1 MDRCAGILLHPT
13 SLPGGVC
20 NGELGEDAFRF
31 VDWIAAAGYT
41 VWQVLPLGPTH
52 ADGSPY
58 QSLSVHAGNP
68 LLVSLAPLIEKGW
81 LTAEGI
87 ESCELDELRETDRR
101 RRQLTLAFARFQAEA
116 EPESINAWSAF
127 CANQADWLDDY
138 ALFVALKAAHQQSG
152 WADWPV
158 ALRDREPL
166 ALAAARRKLS
176 GEIDVVRFEQ
186 YLFFSQWLT
195 LKAYANGKGV
205 RLIGDLPIFVAH
217 DSADVWA
224 ARDLFLLDANGQ
236 PQVVAGVPPDYFSE
250 TGQRWGNPL
259 YNWSRMA
266 DSGYAWWIARM
277 RNQLW
282 MYDSVRIDHFRGFE
296 AYWEIPAHEPTA
308 VSGRWIKGPGAP
320 LFEAMQAAFGN
331 ELPVIA
337 EDLGLITPEVTA
349 LRDQFNLPG
358 MKILQFGFEGG
369 AQNPYL
375 PHNHIPNSV
384 VYTGTH
390 DNNTTVGWFNDL
402 SVDLRQHVL
411 RYLGGPAEDMP
422 WPLMRSATAS
432 TSALCIIPMQDVLGL
447 GGAHRMNTPGTTL
460 GNWHWRF
467 EWDQIEPGLV
477 DQLHALNVLYG
488 RV

>member
-1 MDRCAGILLHPT
+1 
-13 SLPGGVC
+13 VC
-20 NGELGEDAFRF
+20 NGELGGDAFRF
-31 VDWIAAAGYT
+31 VDWLAEAGYT

-52 ADGSPY
+52 SDGSPY

-68 LLVSLAPLIEKGW
+68 LLVSLVQLIAKGW

-87 ESCELDELRETDRR
+87 DSCELDELRETERR
-101 RRQLTLAFARFQAEA
+101 RHQLALAFTRFKVEADAETLG
-116 EPESINAWSAF
+116 AWTTF

-138 ALFVALKAAHQQSG
+138 ALFIALKAEHEQRG

-166 ALAAARRKLS
+166 ALAAARSRLKS
-176 GEIDVVRFEQ
+176 EIDVVRFEQ
-186 YLFFSQWLT
+186 YLFFSQWLL
-195 LKAYANGKGV
+195 LKAYANSKGV
-205 RLIGDLPIFVAH
+205 RLIGDLPIFVAY
-217 DSADVWA
+217 DSADVWV

-259 YNWSRMA
+259 YNWPRMA
-266 DSGYAWWIARM
+266 ADSYAWWIARM
-277 RNQLW
+277 RTQLS

-296 AYWEIPAHEPTA
+296 AYWEIPSHEPTA
-308 VSGRWIKGPGAP
+308 IAGRWITGPGAP
-320 LFEAMQAAFGN
+320 LFEAMQAAFGKD
-331 ELPVIA
+331 LPVIA

-358 MKILQFGFEGG
+358 MKILQFAFEGG
-369 AQNPYL
+369 TENPHL
-375 PHNHIPNSV
+375 PHHHVANSV

-390 DNNTTVGWFNDL
+390 DNNTSVGWFNDL
-402 SVDLRQHVL
+402 SVDLRKSVL
-411 RYLGGPAEDMP
+411 DYLGDTGEDMP
-422 WPLMRSATAS
+422 WPLIRSAMAS
-432 TSALCIIPMQDVLGL
+432 TSDLCIIPMQDVLSL
-447 GGAHRMNTPGTTL
+447 DSAHRMNRPGTAL

-467 EWDQIEPGLV
+467 EWDQLEAGLAKR
-477 DQLHALNVLYG
+477 LRALNVLYG